1 MFFNLFWLVNLRS
14 KEGSIYHGCSCTL
27 LITEVVDW
35 VGGKLIPWPCIKTL
49 LSHSSCKS
57 DNQWA
62 LEALVLWIFWL
73 YWDQMGS
80 TVTPLSWTIWDLE
93 WSWEICW
100 CWGHSGKRL
109 RDTRVTGEKSLMTSL
124 EHNSCRTKT
133 THDKKKKAKSGT
145 DVFGFFWGYRTAKR
159 YFLLWTLL
167 FFVYFIP
174 LQTAWWWWWWW
185 WWRNSSF

>member
-1 MFFNLFWLVNLRS
+1 MFINLFWLVDLRS

-62 LEALVLWIFWL
+62 LAALVLWIFWL
-73 YWDQMGS
+73 YWGQMGS

-100 CWGHSGKRL
+100 CRGHSGKRL

-133 THDKKKKAKSGT
+133 THDKKKSQ
-145 DVFGFFWGYRTAKR
+145 KR
-159 YFLLWTLL
+159 NWRIWLFLRL
-167 FFVYFIP
+167 
-174 LQTAWWWWWWW
+174 
-185 WWRNSSF
+185 